1 VRRRKRLWRKRFPER
16 TLLSGPRPPA
26 RWRGASVLLLAG
38 VLLMSATAG
47 FLSRRLTA
55 PRPDG
60 LSLAPPV
67 ASPPAPTSPP
77 PQAPPART
85 VPSELPE
92 LTLAGLD
99 GTMHR
104 LTDWRGRPL
113 VVNFWATWCDP
124 CVREIPLLQSL
135 RREHA
140 AERLEVV
147 GIAVD
152 SDDAVRQYARG
163 HGIDYPVL
171 TGQQGGLAAVS
182 AFGMDTVLPFSA
194 FADSKG
200 RILALK
206 VGELRRD
213 EAELILRS
221 TYEVDAG
228 TLSVENA
235 RERISSAL
243 RRLSAVGPNAAH

>member
-1 VRRRKRLWRKRFPER
+1 
-16 TLLSGPRPPA
+16 
-26 RWRGASVLLLAG
+26 VLLLAAL
-38 VLLMSATAG
+38 LLMSATAG
-47 FLSRRLTA
+47 FLARRLTA
-55 PRPDG
+55 PRTD
-60 LSLAPPV
+60 SLLVAAPVV
-67 ASPPAPTSPP
+67 AAPAGPPAT
-77 PQAPPART
+77 PAARARQ
-85 VPSELPE
+85 VPAELPE

-99 GTMHR
+99 GTTHR
-104 LTDWRGRPL
+104 LTDWKGRP
-113 VVNFWATWCDP
+113 VIVNFWATWCDP

-152 SDDAVRQYARG
+152 SDEAVRQYAHA

-171 TGQQGGLAAVS
+171 TGQQGGLAAVA

-194 FADSKG
+194 FADREG

-213 EAELILRS
+213 EAEVILRN
-221 TYEVDAG
+221 THEVDAG
-228 TLSVENA
+228 TLSVESA
-235 RERISSAL
+235 REQISSAL
-243 RRLSAVGPNAAH
+243 ARLRPVQAGATR